1 MTERIILYNDNL
13 PDRISYGFFREKFI
27 NCTDEGTAIQY
38 TSYYS
43 PSHRLP
49 VPQSKAT

>member
-1 MTERIILYNDNL
+1 MTECIILFNDLL
-13 PDRISYGFFREKFI
+13 PDIISCGFFREKFI

-38 TSYYS
+38 TFYYS

-49 VPQSKAT
+49 VPQSKPT